1 MASIVGVKNFDDRL
15 PLYKM
20 DRNYLWALCAQ
31 EKVPVTHMETRDQ
44 LVKKL
49 EGNGI
54 DPLRPPKLELDPAIT
69 GEQDAEPAKIDYA
82 GFNFFQLRNACKE
95 RGIKYEMTDKRTDL
109 LARLA

>member
-15 PLYKM
+15 PLHKM

-54 DPLRPPKLELDPAIT
+54 DPMRPPKLELDPAIT
-69 GEQDAEPAKIDYA
+69 GEENANAPRPNLEPL
-82 GFNFFQLRNACKE
+82 NLFQLRALCKE
-95 RGIKYEMTDKRTDL
+95 KGIKYEMTDKRTDL